1 MGSTNVNIFFGRKVA
16 GDPNG
21 AVLITG
27 ISGRLGRM
35 VASRAHRDYP
45 VIGID
50 RRPFDNPPKD
60 IVVHNIDIRRKRVEK
75 IFRTRPIRAVIH
87 MAIIHDP
94 RMNREQHHSF
104 NVMGTKK
111 ILSYVTRFKIP
122 KVVILSSANVYGP
135 RPENTQFLTEGSPLM
150 AAGRF
155 GDIGDLVL
163 VDLAANTFFWEHPD
177 METVILRPTHVV
189 GPVHNAPSNYLRLKK
204 VPTMMGYDPMVQVI
218 HVEDVVRALLMAL
231 RPGLRGV
238 FNIIGPDPV
247 ALSGLIRAIGKPRL
261 PLPAPLFEE
270 GLRMLWRFRMTSFP
284 PPELDY
290 IRYICTLDGTR
301 AKKGMGYKAKY
312 RLKDIID
319 YFKKE
324 QVS

>member
-1 MGSTNVNIFFGRKVA
+1 MA

-35 VASRAHRDYP
+35 VASKAHREFP

-50 RRPFDNPPKD
+50 RRPFANPPKD
-60 IVVHNIDIRRKRVEK
+60 IVVHNLDIRRKRVEK
-75 IFRTRPIRAVIH
+75 IFRTQPIRAVIH

-94 RMNREQHHSF
+94 RMNSEQHHAF

-111 ILSYVTRFKIP
+111 ILGYVAQFKIP
-122 KVVILSSANVYGP
+122 KVVVLSSANVYGP
-135 RPENTQFLTEGSPLM
+135 RPENTQFLTEESPLM

-177 METVILRPTHVV
+177 VETVVLRPTHIV

-204 VPTMMGYDPMVQVI
+204 IPTMMGFDPMIQVI
-218 HVEDVVRALLMAL
+218 HAKDVVKALLIAL
-231 RPGLRGV
+231 KPGLKGV
-238 FNIIGPDPV
+238 FNITGPDPV
-247 ALSGLIRAIGKPRL
+247 ALSGLIRAIGAPRL
-261 PLPAPLFEE
+261 PLPTPLFEE
-270 GLRMLWRFRMTSFP
+270 GMRLLWRFRMTSFP

-290 IRYICTLDGTR
+290 IRYVCTLDGSR
-301 AKKGMGYKAKY
+301 AKRELGYTAKY
-312 RLKDIID
+312 KLRDIIN

-324 QVS
+324 HIAS